1 MDYSLVTDENVDEI
15 TISYSQFSTRKSYYD
30 YRRELKSS
38 GLFINSEQR
47 DNGKATWYRI
57 SKLDLD
63 KFSNLE
69 EVYSYYNIKVSE
81 GYSQQCLGEVKRL
94 EQLVNQVCS
103 DSNVSCKIVEIGFN
117 GGHSAEVFLKAK
129 SSVLTS
135 FDIGI
140 HHYLKVGKRFID
152 QKFAGRHTMI
162 YGDSTKTVPDFGN
175 NTFDLIFID
184 GGHDYEIARDDLKNC
199 QKLAHKN
206 TIVVMDDVHY
216 TNPNFF
222 NVGPNKAWLGMVSQG
237 KIKEIGHEEYG
248 PGRGLS
254 WGYYVN

>member
-63 KFSNLE
+63 
-69 EVYSYYNIKVSE
+69 
-81 GYSQQCLGEVKRL
+81 
-94 EQLVNQVCS
+94 
-103 DSNVSCKIVEIGFN
+103 
-117 GGHSAEVFLKAK
+117 
-129 SSVLTS
+129 
-135 FDIGI
+135 
-140 HHYLKVGKRFID
+140 
-152 QKFAGRHTMI
+152 
-162 YGDSTKTVPDFGN
+162 
-175 NTFDLIFID
+175 
-184 GGHDYEIARDDLKNC
+184 NC